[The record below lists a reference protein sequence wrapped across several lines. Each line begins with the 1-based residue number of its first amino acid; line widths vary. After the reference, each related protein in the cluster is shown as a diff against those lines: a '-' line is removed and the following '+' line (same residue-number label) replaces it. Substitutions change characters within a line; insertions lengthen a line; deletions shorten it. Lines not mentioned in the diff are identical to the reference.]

1 MAKGR
6 TDSAKYCT
14 KRGETDV
21 EVDGGGKREWWRV
34 GSVVGWVPLGP
45 GLDLGRVETEK
56 DS

>member
-34 GSVVGWVPLGP
+34 GATRTRSRSRP
-45 GLDLGRVETEK
+45 
-56 DS
+56 S